1 MKITVFLASSLGNS
15 PLYQEKAKE
24 LGRWIAENGHT
35 LVYGGSRI
43 GLMGVIAHAA
53 LDAGGKVIG
62 VEPQFFIDKELQLD
76 GLTEL
81 IVTPDMM
88 SRKAKLLEMGEAFIV
103 FPGGLGTLEE
113 FADLLCAKG
122 LKHILA
128 PCFFYNIDGF
138 FNPIADFL
146 KTCYAAGYVT
156 KEKLQGVSFVDSIE
170 AIEKAMC
177 EFRRFNRSD

>member
-43 GLMGVIAHAA
+43 GLMGLIAHAA

-62 VEPQFFIDKELQLD
+62 VEPQFFIDKEVQLK

-128 PCFFYNIDGF
+128 PCFFYNIEGF
-138 FNPIADFL
+138 FNPIADFV
-146 KTCYAAGYVT
+146 KVCYETGFVT
-156 KEKLQGVSFVDSIE
+156 KEKLEGVSFVDSIE
-170 AIEKAMC
+170 AIDKALGGHC
-177 EFRRFNRSD
+177 S